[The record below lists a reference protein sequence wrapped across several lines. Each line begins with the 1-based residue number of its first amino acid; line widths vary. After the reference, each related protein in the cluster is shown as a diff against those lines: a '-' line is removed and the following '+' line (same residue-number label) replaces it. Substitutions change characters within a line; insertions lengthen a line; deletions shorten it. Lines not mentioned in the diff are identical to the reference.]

1 MNASAKLCQIQR
13 QRVQKQSGEMSS
25 FEFFNLLTAPEL
37 FDVLEAHLPEH
48 RERQYPPTET
58 LSMFLSQAMSADRS
72 CQNAVNNREVRRT
85 FGGMP
90 RGNTYTGS
98 YCKARRRLP
107 TTLVKEL
114 TRHTGKIAEETLPK
128 NWLWNGRPVKLI
140 DGTTVTMPDT
150 EKNQAVYP
158 QQRSQQ
164 PGLGFPICRVLGVV
178 CLAGGFILDAAI
190 GPYRGKGGSEHGLLR
205 RLMDSFSPGDIVL
218 GDAIYGSYFVLSE
231 LNRRGVDVLFEQN
244 GARKKVADFREGKR
258 LGEKDHIIAY
268 RKPAQK
274 PDWMTDDAYAQ
285 SPEEIRVRELKVGK
299 KVLVTTLL
307 SADEAT
313 KLELKQLYKL
323 RWHVELDLRNI
334 KTTLGMEVF
343 SCKSPDMIEKEMWV
357 YFLAYN
363 LIRLVMAQSAK
374 LADLLPRQLSFK
386 HCLRLW
392 QPYRELCGEVGKDLD
407 ILCRLIAQNTV
418 GKRPGRIEPRANK
431 RRPKPYSLLTVAR
444 GEARESIRKNGH
456 PKKQK

>member
-1 MNASAKLCQIQR
+1 MNASAKLCQIQC
-13 QRVQKQSGEMSS
+13 QRIQKKSGEMGS
-25 FEFFNLLTAPEL
+25 FELFNLLTAPEL

-48 RERQYPPTET
+48 RERHYPPTET

-107 TTLVKEL
+107 TALVKEL
-114 TRHTGKIAEETLPK
+114 TRHTGKIAVETLPK
-128 NWLWNGRPVKLI
+128 NWLWKGRPVKLI

-150 EKNQAVYP
+150 EKNQAAYP

-205 RLMDSFSPGDIVL
+205 QVMDSFSPGDVVL
-218 GDAIYGSYFVLSE
+218 GDAIYGSYFVFAE
-231 LNRRGVDVLFEQN
+231 LQRRGIDVLFEQH
-244 GARKKVADFREGKR
+244 GGRKKTVVFRKGKSI
-258 LGEKDHIIAY
+258 GAKDHLITY

-274 PDWMTDDAYAQ
+274 PDWMTDEAYAQ
-285 SPEEIRVRELKVGK
+285 APEEIQVRELQTDK

-307 SADEAT
+307 SADETT
-313 KLELKQLYKL
+313 KDELKKLYKL

-343 SCKSPDMIEKEMWV
+343 SCKSPDMVEKEMWI
-357 YFLAYN
+357 YSLAYN
-363 LIRLVMAQSAK
+363 FIHLLMAQSAK

-392 QPYRELCGEVGKDLD
+392 QPYREVCDEAGKDLD
-407 ILCRLIAQNTV
+407 ALCRLIAQNTV
-418 GKRPGRIEPRANK
+418 GNRPGRMEPRANK
-431 RRPKPYSLLTVAR
+431 RRPKSYSLLMKAR
-444 GEARESIRKNGH
+444 AEARESIRKHGH

>member
-1 MNASAKLCQIQR
+1 MNASAKLRQIQR
-13 QRVQKQSGEMSS
+13 QRVQKQSCGVSS
-25 FEFFNLLTAPEL
+25 YEFFNLLTAPAL
-37 FDVLEAHLPEH
+37 FDVLEAHLPAH

-72 CQNAVNNREVRRT
+72 CQNAVNNREVKRVLS
-85 FGGMP
+85 GMS

-107 TTLVKEL
+107 TNLAKEL
-114 TRHTGKIAEETLPK
+114 TRHTGKVAGAKLPK
-128 NWLWNGRPVKLI
+128 SWLWKGRPIKLI

-150 EKNQAVYP
+150 EKNQTVYP

-205 RLMDSFSPGDIVL
+205 QVMDSFSPGDVVL
-218 GDAIYGSYFVLSE
+218 GDAIYGSYFVLAD
-231 LNRRGVDVLFEQN
+231 LQRRGIDVLFEQN
-244 GARKKVADFREGKR
+244 GARKKKADFRIGKNV
-258 LGEKDHIIAY
+258 GVKDHIITY

-285 SPEEIRVRELKVGK
+285 APEEIQVRELQIDK

-307 SADEAT
+307 SANEVTKDEV
-313 KLELKQLYKL
+313 KKLYKK

-343 SCKSPDMIEKEMWV
+343 SCKSPDMVEKEMWV

-363 LIRLVMAQSAK
+363 LIRLLMAQSAK

-392 QPYRELCGEVGKDLD
+392 QPYRELCGEIGEDLET
-407 ILCRLIAQNTV
+407 LCALIAQNTV

-431 RRPKPYSLLTVAR
+431 RRPKPYSLLMVTRA
-444 GEARESIRKNGH
+444 EARESIRKHGH

>member
-85 FGGMP
+85 FGGMR

-107 TTLVKEL
+107 TALVKEL
-114 TRHTGKIAEETLPK
+114 ARHTGKIAGETLPK
-128 NWLWNGRPVKLI
+128 NWLWKGRSVKLI

-164 PGLGFPICRVLGVV
+164 PGLGFPICRVLGVI

-205 RLMDSFSPGDIVL
+205 QVMDSFSPGDVVL
-218 GDAIYGSYFVLSE
+218 GDAIYGSYFVFAE
-231 LNRRGVDVLFEQN
+231 LQRRGIDVLFEQH
-244 GARKKVADFREGKR
+244 GARKRTVDFRKGKSI
-258 LGEKDHIIAY
+258 GAKDHLITY

-274 PDWMTDDAYAQ
+274 PDWMADDVYEQA
-285 SPEEIRVRELKVGK
+285 PEEIRVRELQIGK

-307 SADEAT
+307 SPDEAT
-313 KLELKQLYKL
+313 KLELKQLYRL

-343 SCKSPDMIEKEMWV
+343 SCKSPDMVEKEMWV

-363 LIRLVMAQSAK
+363 LIRLMMAQSAK

-392 QPYRELCGEVGKDLD
+392 QPYRELCGEVGKDLE

-431 RRPKPYSLLTVAR
+431 RRPKPYSLLTVTR
-444 GEARESIRKNGH
+444 GEARESIRRNGH

>member
-13 QRVQKQSGEMSS
+13 QRVQKQSGKMNSY
-25 FEFFNLLTAPEL
+25 EFFNLLKSPDL
-37 FDVLEAHLPEH
+37 FDVLEAHLPAH

-72 CQNAVNNREVRRT
+72 CQNAVNNREVRRICS
-85 FGGMP
+85 GMLQ
-90 RGNTYTGS
+90 GNTYTGS
-98 YCKARRRLP
+98 YCEARRRLP
-107 TTLVKEL
+107 TSLVKEL
-114 TRHTGKIAEETLPK
+114 TRHTGKAAGGNLPK
-128 NWLWNGRPVKLI
+128 NWLWKDRPIKLI

-150 EKNQAVYP
+150 EKNQAAYP

-190 GPYRGKGGSEHGLLR
+190 GPYRGKGGSEHSLLR
-205 RLMDSFSPGDIVL
+205 QVMDSFSPGDVVL
-218 GDAIYGSYFVLSE
+218 GDAIYGSYFVFAE
-231 LNRRGVDVLFEQN
+231 LQRRGIDVLFEQH
-244 GARKKVADFREGKR
+244 GGRKKTVDFRKGKSI
-258 LGEKDHIIAY
+258 GAKDHLITY

-274 PDWMTDDAYAQ
+274 PDWMTDEAYAQ
-285 SPEEIRVRELKVGK
+285 APEEIQVRELQTDK

-313 KLELKQLYKL
+313 KDELKKLYKL
-323 RWHVELDLRNI
+323 RRHVELDLRNI
-334 KTTLGMEVF
+334 KTILGMEVF
-343 SCKSPDMIEKEMWV
+343 SCKSPDMVEKEMWV

-363 LIRLVMAQSAK
+363 LIRLLMAQSAK

-392 QPYRELCGEVGKDLD
+392 QPYRELRGEIGEDLEA
-407 ILCRLIAQNTV
+407 LCALIAQNMV

-431 RRPKPYSLLTVAR
+431 RRPKPYSLLMKTR
-444 GEARESIRKNGH
+444 TEARNSIRKHGH